1 MTIYDK
7 ILLLDEDEMVE
18 FLYHFSNDVI
28 DAFGK
33 FVMPSRDACRKLLD
47 TEVPNG

>member
-18 FLYHFSNDVI
+18 FLYHFANDVI

-33 FVMPSRDACRKLLD
+33 FVMPSRDTYRKFLD
-47 TEVPNG
+47 TEAPNG